1 MRVDYVVRAIAEL
14 LNDGEL
20 VYVGLNSG
28 PAILG
33 AFMARDLMKK
43 DIDIVGVAE
52 AFNPKSITLSPSTG
66 DPFFLEGSPVM
77 ITVDSFDLAQKG
89 ELDVMFLGPA
99 QIDEETNV
107 NLTAIGDYERP
118 KVKLPGGAATAYLMP
133 LVKKMILWNLKHS
146 KRSFVKRVD
155 FVTGSARLSRN
166 SVYVVSDMAVMRY
179 DRSER
184 RWKVIGLYPWSTL
197 DEVKERTEF
206 GVEEE
211 NPRVISITEEE
222 KRFIEKLDPYELR
235 SALEF
240 P

>member
-146 KRSFVKRVD
+146 KRSGLRDWIRQAVSKLSLRRLGY
-155 FVTGSARLSRN
+155 GSHEIRQERKEVESDRTLS
-166 SVYVVSDMAVMRY
+166 VVH
-179 DRSER
+179 
-184 RWKVIGLYPWSTL
+184 P
-197 DEVKERTEF
+197 
-206 GVEEE
+206 
-211 NPRVISITEEE
+211 
-222 KRFIEKLDPYELR
+222 
-235 SALEF
+235 
-240 P
+240 

>member
-1 MRVDYVVRAIAEL
+1 
-14 LNDGEL
+14 
-20 VYVGLNSG
+20 
-28 PAILG
+28 
-33 AFMARDLMKK
+33 
-43 DIDIVGVAE
+43 
-52 AFNPKSITLSPSTG
+52 
-66 DPFFLEGSPVM
+66 
-77 ITVDSFDLAQKG
+77 
-89 ELDVMFLGPA
+89 
-99 QIDEETNV
+99 
-107 NLTAIGDYERP
+107 LTAIGDYERP

-211 NPRVISITEEE
+211 T
-222 KRFIEKLDPYELR
+222 
-235 SALEF
+235 LE
-240 P
+240 